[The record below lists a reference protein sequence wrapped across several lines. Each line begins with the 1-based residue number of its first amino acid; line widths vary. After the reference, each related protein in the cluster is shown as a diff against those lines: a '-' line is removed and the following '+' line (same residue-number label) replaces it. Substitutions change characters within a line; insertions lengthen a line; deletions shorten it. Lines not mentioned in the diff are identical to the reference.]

1 MINFDEM
8 SKKAQRYN
16 IELSSEQLNMLD
28 KYAEM
33 LVEWNFKINLT
44 AITDSEGIMTRHFED
59 SIAMLKYVDSPINSS
74 LIDIGT
80 GAGFPGMVLKIIR
93 PDLKI
98 TLLDSLNKRISFL
111 NTVSD
116 KLCLDINT
124 VHLRAEDGGKLSKYR
139 ERFDIACARAVSN
152 MRELSEYCIPYVK
165 VGGQFVSL
173 KGPDVVDELVLARP
187 AIGTLG
193 GKVNSV
199 CNYTISDG
207 SGRNI
212 IIVDKVKP
220 TPIQFPRISAKIA
233 KKPL

>member
-1 MINFDEM
+1 MIDFNEM

-28 KYAEM
+28 KYSEM

-44 AITDSEGIMTRHFED
+44 AITDSEEIMTRHFED

-173 KGPDVVDELVLARP
+173 KGPDVVDELDLARP

-199 CNYTISDG
+199 CNYIISDG

>member
-1 MINFDEM
+1 MKKQLKELMSEININLDDE
-8 SKKAQRYN
+8 KERKFEIYKN
-16 IELSSEQLNMLD
+16 E
-28 KYAEM
+28 
-33 LVEWNFKINLT
+33 LVEWNSKINLT

-165 VGGQFVSL
+165 VGGQFVSM
-173 KGPDVVDELVLARP
+173 KGPDVVDELDLARP

-199 CNYTISDG
+199 CNYIISDG

>member
-1 MINFDEM
+1 MIDFDEM

-28 KYAEM
+28 KYSEM

-44 AITDSEGIMTRHFED
+44 AITDSEEIMTRHFED

-173 KGPDVVDELVLARP
+173 KGPDVVDELDLARP

-193 GKVNSV
+193 GRVNSV
-199 CNYTISDG
+199 CNYIISDG

>member
-1 MINFDEM
+1 MIDFDEM

-44 AITDSEGIMTRHFED
+44 AITDSEGIMIRHFED

-173 KGPDVVDELVLARP
+173 KGPDVVDELDLARP

-193 GKVNSV
+193 GRVNSV
-199 CNYTISDG
+199 CNYIISDG

>member
-1 MINFDEM
+1 MIDFNEM

-28 KYAEM
+28 KYSEM

-44 AITDSEGIMTRHFED
+44 AITDSEEIMTRHFED

-173 KGPDVVDELVLARP
+173 KGPDVVDELDLARP

-193 GKVNSV
+193 GRVNSV
-199 CNYTISDG
+199 CNYIISDG